1 MDLSELVHQGNFRN
15 DLFYRLNVFPIWVPP
30 LRERRED
37 IPTLVE
43 SFLDRLRGLYQKEIG
58 EVHPAVMEAFRAYP
72 WPGNVRELEN
82 LLERAFILET
92 SDVLTPESF
101 PDEIFAADSG
111 STVQQVSFAPTGTLA
126 DIRRQAVEDVERQY
140 LRRQLATTG
149 GRIDATAEAAGITP
163 RQLHKLMTKYG
174 LKKEDFRKV

>member
-1 MDLSELVHQGNFRN
+1 
-15 DLFYRLNVFPIWVPP
+15 
-30 LRERRED
+30 
-37 IPTLVE
+37 
-43 SFLDRLRGLYQKEIG
+43 LDRLRGLYQKDIS
-58 EVHPAVMEAFRAYP
+58 EVQPAVMEAFRAYP

-92 SDVLTPESF
+92 SDALTPENF
-101 PDEIFAADSG
+101 PTEMFG
-111 STVQQVSFAPTGTLA
+111 SDPDATVQHVSFAPTATLA

-140 LRRQLATTG
+140 LIRQLTTNG

-174 LKKEDFRKV
+174 LKKEDFRH